1 MDIREICPFD
11 IPRYDEKLGVMAKCT
26 MCIDRV
32 SEGMLPACVKACPT
46 GTMQFGDRKTIRKMA
61 EDRLYEVRKIYRRAS
76 LVNPEA
82 VKVIF
87 LLKDYPEKY
96 HRFAANEQRQN
107 GNRNGRMALK
117 KILLAILP
125 IVWTTDDITMKK
137 GLEIKGEGSTTQE
150 EKNRLSGDPGFLLKD
165 QGGTG

>member
-1 MDIREICPFD
+1 MAADKKAKGAVILDARTRAIIFDPAVKISPEDFKEIREICPFD
-11 IPRYDEKLGVMAKCT
+11 IPRYDEKLGLMAKCT

-61 EDRLYEVRKIYRRAS
+61 EDRLDEVKKIYRRAS

-96 HRFAANEQRQN
+96 QQFAAMNHAKGITRE
-107 GNRNGRMALK
+107 MALRR
-117 KILLAILP
+117 LLHPVTRVGNMI
-125 IVWTTDDITMKK
+125 
-137 GLEIKGEGSTTQE
+137 G
-150 EKNRLSGDPGFLLKD
+150 
-165 QGGTG
+165 